1 MKIISFA
8 IVFPI
13 IMPFRLKK
21 VKTKPRNQTCI
32 IPFSGLDHRFVRAN
46 SFWIPAFAGMT
57 KKTLRL
63 QLFVIP
69 AKAGIQTE
77 PKHLR
82 CALAETMIKALSL
95 NRHIPENIDTAY
107 FAFPHGK
114 FVLGV

>member
-1 MKIISFA
+1 MERIKKHNLGIPTKNTIQ
-8 IVFPI
+8 P
-13 IMPFRLKK
+13 LK
-21 VKTKPRNQTCI
+21 NY
-32 IPFSGLDHRFVRAN
+32 GLDHRFVRAN

-82 CALAETMIKALSL
+82 CALAETMIKARIISSS
-95 NRHIPENIDTAY
+95 HVAM
-107 FAFPHGK
+107 FK
-114 FVLGV
+114 